1 MAIGANPLGAAFDFI
16 RVDLYDVDGEV
27 WFSEL
32 TPYPGAGLA
41 GFDPALD
48 RRLGALWQLPPRLPK
63 AVASP
68 VRPPAHPPFAS
79 WHQVWKSRCMEGV

>member
-1 MAIGANPLGAAFDFI
+1 MLDIAETLGAAFDFI

-48 RRLGALWQLPPRLPK
+48 RRLGALWQLPPRS
-63 AVASP
+63 AVRAGRQRVP
-68 VRPPAHPPFAS
+68 GGAA
-79 WHQVWKSRCMEGV
+79 G